1 MTVNVA
7 GSAALAL
14 ALGLRHGLDADHLA
28 AIDGLTR
35 FNMIRRRG
43 FAPYCGALF
52 SAGHGGAIV
61 LAATLLAGLA
71 SAWTPPVWLE
81 WTGKFFSAATL
92 LLLGVSNLRP
102 ASSPRSA
109 AQLLP
114 VTGLR
119 GGVFGVTLRSSRAW
133 QIMLVGALFAVSF
146 DALGLAALFAA
157 TAAARRSAALAA
169 VLALAFAAGMVITDA
184 SNGAWMAHLA
194 RRSDQTNKQA
204 ARAMTLTVALMSLL
218 TGTAVACSCIWP
230 SFNQW
235 LNRHELFVSLLV
247 VVGVICAYLVGRS
260 AFLPDRPRM
269 APARP
274 PEPLMP
280 E

>member
-1 MTVNVA
+1 VTVNVA

-35 FNMIRRRG
+35 FNMIRRRE

-92 LLLGVSNLRP
+92 LLLGVSNFRL
-102 ASSPRSA
+102 AVSPRSA
-109 AQLLP
+109 PQLLP

-146 DALGLAALFAA
+146 DALGLAALPW
-157 TAAARRSAALAA
+157 RLRWHSPSLPEWSSR
-169 VLALAFAAGMVITDA
+169 M
-184 SNGAWMAHLA
+184 
-194 RRSDQTNKQA
+194 
-204 ARAMTLTVALMSLL
+204 RAMARGWHISREGPIRPT
-218 TGTAVACSCIWP
+218 
-230 SFNQW
+230 
-235 LNRHELFVSLLV
+235 NRPH
-247 VVGVICAYLVGRS
+247 AQ
-260 AFLPDRPRM
+260 
-269 APARP
+269 
-274 PEPLMP
+274 
-280 E
+280 

>member
-1 MTVNVA
+1 VTVSVV
-7 GSAALAL
+7 GSATLAL

-35 FNMIRRRG
+35 FNMLRRRR

-61 LAATLLAGLA
+61 LVATLLSGLA

-92 LLLGVSNLRP
+92 LLLGVSNLRL
-102 ASSPRSA
+102 AVSPRSEA
-109 AQLLP
+109 HLSL
-114 VTGLR
+114 TSLR
-119 GGVFGVTLRSSRAW
+119 GGIFGATLRSSRAW

-157 TAAARRSAALAA
+157 TAAARGGAALAA
-169 VLALAFAAGMVITDA
+169 SLGLAFAAGMVITDA

-204 ARAMTLTVALMSLL
+204 ARAMTLAVALMSMLV
-218 TGTAVACSCIWP
+218 GTAVVCSCLCS
-230 SFNQW
+230 SFDQW
-235 LNRHELFVSLLV
+235 LGLHELFVSLLLV
-247 VVGVICAYLVGRS
+247 AGVLCTYLLAKP
-260 AFLPDRPRM
+260 AFLLDKPRATSQRPQNR
-269 APARP
+269 
-274 PEPLMP
+274 
-280 E
+280 

>member
-1 MTVNVA
+1 MTLNVV
-7 GSAALAL
+7 GSAALAI

-35 FNMIRRRG
+35 FNMTRRRK

-81 WTGKFFSAATL
+81 WTGKLFSATTL
-92 LLLGVSNLRP
+92 LLLGASNLRL
-102 ASSPRSA
+102 ALSPRSA

-114 VTGLR
+114 MTGLR
-119 GGVFGVTLRSSRAW
+119 GGVLGVTLRSSRAW

-157 TAAARRSAALAA
+157 TAAVLGGVPLAA
-169 VLALAFAAGMVITDA
+169 ALALAFAAGMVITDG

-204 ARAMTLTVALMSLL
+204 ARAMTLTVALMSMLV
-218 TGTAVACSCIWP
+218 GTAVACSCLWP

-235 LNRHELFVSLLV
+235 LNLHELFASLLV
-247 VVGVICAYLVGRS
+247 VAGVLCAYLVGRS
-260 AFLPDRPRM
+260 AFLPDKPRI

-274 PEPLMP
+274 PEPFMP

>member
-1 MTVNVA
+1 VTVSVVS
-7 GSAALAL
+7 SAALAL

-35 FNMIRRRG
+35 SNMIRRRK

-61 LAATLLAGLA
+61 LAATLLTGLA

-102 ASSPRSA
+102 SISPRSA

-114 VTGLR
+114 LTGLR
-119 GGVFGVTLRSSRAW
+119 SSVFGATLYSSRAW

-146 DALGLAALFAA
+146 DALGLAILFAA
-157 TAAARRSAALAA
+157 TAAALGGVALAA
-169 VLALAFAAGMVITDA
+169 ALALAFAAGMVITDA

-204 ARAMTLTVALMSLL
+204 ARTMTLTIALMSMLL
-218 TGTAVACSCIWP
+218 GTAVACSCLWP

-235 LNRHELFVSLLV
+235 LNLHELFVSLMVL
-247 VVGVICAYLVGRS
+247 VGVLCAYLFGRS
-260 AFLPDRPRM
+260 AFLPRA
-269 APARP
+269 APER
-274 PEPLMP
+274 LQNR
-280 E
+280 

>member
-1 MTVNVA
+1 MTINAA

-35 FNMIRRRG
+35 FNMARRRE

-61 LAATLLAGLA
+61 IAATLLAGLA

-81 WTGKFFSAATL
+81 WTGKLFSATTL
-92 LLLGVSNLRP
+92 LLLGVSNLRL
-102 ASSPRSA
+102 AVSPRSA
-109 AQLLP
+109 AQLLT

-119 GGVFGVTLRSSRAW
+119 GGVFSVTLRSSRAW

-157 TAAARRSAALAA
+157 TATALGGAPLAA
-169 VLALAFAAGMVITDA
+169 ALALAFAAGMVITDG

-204 ARAMTLTVALMSLL
+204 ARAMTLTVALMSMLV
-218 TGTAVACSCIWP
+218 GTAVAFSCLWP

-235 LNRHELFVSLLV
+235 LNLHEQFASLLV
-247 VVGVICAYLVGRS
+247 VVGVLCAYVVGRS
-260 AFLPDRPRM
+260 AFLPHKPRI
-269 APARP
+269 ASARP